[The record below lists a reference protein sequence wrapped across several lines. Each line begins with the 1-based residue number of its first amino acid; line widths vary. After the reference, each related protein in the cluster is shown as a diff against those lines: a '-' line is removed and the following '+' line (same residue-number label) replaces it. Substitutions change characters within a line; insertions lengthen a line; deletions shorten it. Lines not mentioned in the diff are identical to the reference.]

1 MTQRTSPRRSEVL
14 ARVFIWLYVFAAVW
28 TTLTIP
34 IRFSNVANAGYIFF
48 SLFTVPAEPS
58 LVAVVFLVAVATT
71 ATRRLRI
78 AHTAMLVVASIITLA
93 AVINIS
99 ALLLLGPEYEH
110 EISQEISA
118 TSPLDSLFFN
128 FPFMTVLL
136 SLNVVSLIL
145 IISMRPAF
153 PGRIRGAN
161 FLKALGILLAGVAS
175 SFLVALLAS
184 SLTPVGLGTWSDRL
198 TFSLS
203 AAVGST
209 AALSSNTY
217 GQHPTAFIVFY
228 MCGAISAIALIWALI
243 VTFRIKTRPTTITPD
258 EELEIRRMVLDFGDV
273 DSLSYFA
280 TRRDKSAVF
289 SPDRKAAVLYGA
301 VGNVF
306 IASGDPVGDPE
317 SWSYAITAWHSHCRS
332 VGARPVVLACSQESA
347 RLYRTLGLAIV
358 AIGDEAVVNTADF
371 NISSPA
377 LADIRKTIRRMNRE
391 GITAKVA
398 RVRDL
403 PADLVTQL
411 ENCRDA
417 WRNHEVERGFSMALG
432 RMGDPADSNSVIA
445 WACDTSG
452 YPIGFLSFVPWGRN
466 GLSLDVM
473 VHSPTA
479 VPGVTDFLVAQ
490 AALQG
495 REIGIKQISLNFAV
509 FRDVFVATD
518 ELRAG
523 PLTRASDKL
532 LKVASRSFQIESLYR
547 ANQKYQPQWS
557 PRWVAFDDTMV
568 AFHALYSMGVA
579 EGFIPPPSLRAILA
593 WMWASITQTTPTPLF
608 GVQPTIISADFLN
621 RVKELDE
628 EFIRPPSPQYTW
640 SPQQRHRIDHKLAL
654 ESAGVETYP
663 VEGPVSTTSVL
674 DLNAQNRPVTAPG
687 TLTHAEVTIRGRV
700 RSRRRFGGLVFMDIE
715 QDGAFV
721 QTVWDRSEVSDW
733 HVRLLDV
740 GDFVSVT
747 GRVGTTDHGELSVF
761 VKQATVLAKAI
772 RPTPA
777 VGHPVGEEERRTNRS
792 LDLLT
797 DVEARDILVARSS
810 AIRSLRD
817 TLHAQ
822 SYMEVETP
830 MLHTVHGGAAARPFT
845 THINAYDMDLSLRIA
860 PELYLKRLMVG
871 GMDRIFEIG
880 RNFRNEGVDAT
891 HNPEFTSLEAYAS
904 GLTYHDMERLTIA
917 LIENAAR
924 AVNSEPVA
932 KYRDASGKVQELYL
946 PGSWRSMTIHE
957 AVSHAVGQELTLD
970 TSPEVYLAECARAG
984 IEVPTDA
991 SQAYMLMELYDEL
1004 VEKQTVE
1011 PTFYYDFP
1019 AEKSPLARP
1028 GRRDSRVSEQ
1038 WDLVAFGMEV
1048 GTAYSELI
1056 DPMIQ
1061 RQRLTEQSLA
1071 AAAGDPEAMEVDEA
1085 FLTALEMGAPP
1096 MGGLGLGVD
1105 RVVMMLTA
1113 TTIRQTLT
1121 FPFLKPTGS

>member
-1 MTQRTSPRRSEVL
+1 MTQRTSPRKTETL
-14 ARVFIWLYVFAAVW
+14 ARVFIWLYVLAAVW

-34 IRFSNVANAGYIFF
+34 IRLSNVADAGYIFF

-58 LVAVVFLVAVATT
+58 LVAVVFLIAVATT
-71 ATRRLRI
+71 AARRLRV
-78 AHTAMLVVASIITLA
+78 AHTAMLVVAVLSVLA
-93 AVINIS
+93 TFLNTTAVVS
-99 ALLLLGPEYEH
+99 LGPEYEFH
-110 EISQEISA
+110 ISV
-118 TSPLDSLFFN
+118 TSPLDALFFS
-128 FPFMTVLL
+128 FPFMVAAFICNLVSLVLL
-136 SLNVVSLIL
+136 
-145 IISMRPAF
+145 IIMRPAF
-153 PGRIRGAN
+153 PGRIRTTN
-161 FLKALGILLAGVAS
+161 FLKALGILLSGLAV

-184 SLTPVGLGTWSDRL
+184 ALTPVGSGTWSERV
-198 TFSLS
+198 TFAFS
-203 AAVGST
+203 AAIGST
-209 AALSSNTY
+209 TGLSSITD
-217 GQHPTAFIVFY
+217 GQHPTSFIVFY
-228 MCGAISAIALIWALI
+228 ICGAISALALIWALI
-243 VTFRIKTRPTTITPD
+243 VMFRIKAKPAPITPA
-258 EELEIRRMVLDFGDV
+258 EELEIRRMVLDFGDQ
-273 DSLSYFA
+273 DSLAYFA

-289 SPDRKAAVLYGA
+289 SADRKAAVLYGA

-306 IASGDPVGDPE
+306 VASGDPVGDPS
-317 SWSYAITAWHSHCRS
+317 SWPHAIEAWHAHCRS

-347 RLYRTLGLAIV
+347 RLYRGIGLSIV
-358 AIGDEAVVNTADF
+358 AIGDEAIINTADF
-371 NISSPA
+371 NVSSPA
-377 LADIRKTIRRMNRE
+377 LANIRKTIRRMNRE

-398 RVRDL
+398 RARDL
-403 PADLVTQL
+403 PTDLLAQL
-411 ENCRDA
+411 ENCRNA
-417 WRNHEVERGFSMALG
+417 WRHDQVERGFSMALG
-432 RMGDPADSNSVIA
+432 RLGDPADSNSVIA
-445 WACDTSG
+445 WACDSSG

-479 VPGVTDFLVAQ
+479 VPGITDFLVAQ

-495 REIGIKQISLNFAV
+495 RDMGIKHISLNFAV

-523 PLTRASDKL
+523 PLTRASDRL

-568 AFHALYSMGVA
+568 VFHALYSMGVA
-579 EGFIPPPSLRAILA
+579 EGFIPPPSLRAVLA
-593 WMWASITQTTPTPLF
+593 WVWASLTQSTPTPLF
-608 GVQPTIISADFLN
+608 GTQPTITSADFLT
-621 RVKELDE
+621 RVKELDH

-640 SPQQRHRIDHKLAL
+640 SSQQRHRIEHKRAL

-663 VEGPVSTTSVL
+663 VEGPASTTSVL
-674 DLNAQNRPVTAPG
+674 ALNMQNRPVPAPG
-687 TLTHAEVTIRGRV
+687 TLTAAEVTVRGRV

-721 QTVWDRSEVSDW
+721 QSVWNRSEVSDW
-733 HVRLLDV
+733 HVSLFDV

-747 GRVGTTDHGELSVF
+747 GHVGTTDHGELSVF
-761 VKQATVLAKAI
+761 VEQFTLLAKAI

-777 VGHPVGEEERRTNRS
+777 LGHPVGEEERRTNRS

-797 DVEARDILVARSS
+797 DVGARDVLVARSS

-924 AVNSEPVA
+924 AVHSEPVA
-932 KYRDASGKVQELYL
+932 KYRDATGQVQELYL

-957 AVSHAVGQELTLD
+957 AVSRAVGQELTLD
-970 TSPEVYLAECARAG
+970 TAPEVYRAECARAG
-984 IEVPTDA
+984 IEVPADA

-1061 RQRLTEQSLA
+1061 RERLTEQSLA

-1121 FPFLKPTGS
+1121 FPFLKPTGN